1 MQDQEFKIFFQKTIK
16 NPLLWFLILPFVY
29 KLLLDV
35 FRKKIMKKKSRQ
47 FVLIEDKKV
56 EILKLNF
63 LLFVKKYSN
72 LDKKTNLHF
81 DLNSQTDK
89 LDQQY
94 VHYNSRF
101 YSLLFANPEE
111 IENSVL
117 ELQDWLKNNPIK
129 NNVAWHSY
137 NVSER
142 IVNWSIFLSRFSEYL
157 SEFDQQI
164 IAQGIY
170 KNTHFLYHNFEHHL
184 GHHNHL
190 INNAR
195 ALLFATC
202 LFKEEK
208 ASTLWQEKAMSVLN
222 SEMPFQ
228 VLDDGVHSEQSA
240 SYHLLLTRTLWEL
253 RELYTILNASFSF
266 ENELKKMV
274 QYAQYLIRKNNTIPF
289 TGHVTPDFHFKEL
302 IGLATLWIRNSK
314 IESSNYAQLFH
325 QNFVVDANLLNIFL
339 KLFPDSGIGIINND
353 EIEIHFTNDPRTSV
367 LTHGDQNP
375 LGIDVSWSNSHIIR
389 DCGLHSYNLDEN
401 RNLHES
407 WQGQSTFT
415 LNNLN
420 PIVIDWRKKQLP
432 SVHFKAIATLKK
444 IENYGFIGSHT
455 YFKKLVNPA
464 ELSRKIIVID
474 DKIEITDS
482 VKSNK
487 NNNYNA
493 VFHFGDH
500 KTKIENNAVYI
511 EDVLL
516 KNKFI
521 FTFSEDVDVEL
532 KSTIFASSYGVL
544 ENGTSLFVSS
554 KLKEKE
560 TFFIYTIDKK

>member
-1 MQDQEFKIFFQKTIK
+1 MKDQELKIFFQKTIK
-16 NPLLWFLILPFVY
+16 NPLLWFLIFPFGY

-35 FRKKIMKKKSRQ
+35 FRKKMVKKKNQ
-47 FVLIEDKKV
+47 KFVLIEVKKV

-72 LDKKTNLHF
+72 FDKKTNLHF
-81 DLNSQTDK
+81 SANSQTDK

-101 YSLLFANPEE
+101 YSLLFTNPEE
-111 IENSVL
+111 LENSVL
-117 ELQDWLKNNPIK
+117 ELQNWLKNNPIK

-157 SEFDQQI
+157 SESDQQI

-170 KNTHFLYHNFEHHL
+170 KNAHFLFHNFEHHL

-202 LFKEEK
+202 LFEEK
-208 ASTLWQEKAMSVLN
+208 TSSLWQEKAVSVLN

-253 RELYTILNASFSF
+253 KELHTILNTSFSF

-274 QYAQYLIRKNNTIPF
+274 QYAQYLIRKNNVIPF
-289 TGHVTPDFHFKEL
+289 SGHITPDIHSKEL
-302 IGLATLWIRNSK
+302 IGLGTLWIQNSK
-314 IESSNYAQLFH
+314 FESSNYAQLFIP
-325 QNFVVDANLLNIFL
+325 NYVTEALIDVNGL
-339 KLFPDSGIGIINND
+339 KLFANSGIGIINKD
-353 EIEIHFTNDPRTSV
+353 DIEIHFSNDPRTSI

-375 LGIDVSWSNSHIIR
+375 LGIDVSWSNSHVIR
-389 DCGLHSYNLDEN
+389 DCGLHSYNLDVQ
-401 RNLHES
+401 RNSLES

-432 SVHFKAIATLKK
+432 SVYFKAIATLKK

-455 YFKKLVNPA
+455 YFKRLVNPA

-482 VKSNK
+482 IKSNK
-487 NNNYNA
+487 KYNYNA
-493 VFHFGDH
+493 LFHFGNH
-500 KTKIENNAVYI
+500 QTKIENNAVYI

-521 FTFSEDVDVEL
+521 FTFQEDVVVEL
-532 KSTIFASSYGVL
+532 KSSIFASSYGVL
-544 ENGTSLFVSS
+544 EKGTSLFVSS

-560 TFFIYTIDKK
+560 SFFIYTIEKK

>member
-1 MQDQEFKIFFQKTIK
+1 MQDQELKIFFHKTIR
-16 NPLLWFLILPFVY
+16 NPLLWFLIVPFGY
-29 KLLLDV
+29 KLLFDV
-35 FRKKIMKKKSRQ
+35 FRKKMVKKKNQ
-47 FVLIEDKKV
+47 KFVLIQDVKE

-63 LLFVKKYSN
+63 LPFVKKYLN
-72 LDKKTNLHF
+72 FDKRTNSHF
-81 DLNSQTDK
+81 SLNSQTDK
-89 LDQQY
+89 LDLQY
-94 VHYNSRF
+94 LHYNSRF
-101 YSLLFANPEE
+101 YYLLFT
-111 IENSVL
+111 NSKELQFIVL
-117 ELQDWLKNNPIK
+117 ELQNWSKNNPIK
-129 NNVAWHSY
+129 NNVFWHSY

-142 IVNWSIFLSRFSEYL
+142 IVNWSVFLSRFSEYL
-157 SEFDQQI
+157 SESDQQI

-170 KNTHFLYHNFEHHL
+170 KNALFLFENFEHHL

-208 ASTLWQEKAMSVLN
+208 TSSLWQEKAMSVLN

-228 VLDDGVHSEQSA
+228 VLDDGVHSEQST

-253 RELYTILNASFSF
+253 RELYTILNTSFAY

-274 QYAQYLIRKNNTIPF
+274 QYAQYLIRKDNTIPF
-289 TGHVTPDFHFKEL
+289 TGHITPDIHFKEL
-302 IGLATLWIRNSK
+302 IGLATLWIQNSK
-314 IESSNYAQLFH
+314 IESSNYAQ
-325 QNFVVDANLLNIFL
+325 IFIPNYVTEALIDGNGL
-339 KLFPDSGIGIINND
+339 KLFPNSGIGIINKE
-353 EIEIHFTNDPRTSV
+353 EIEIHFSNDPRTSI

-401 RNLHES
+401 RNSLES

-432 SVHFKAIATLKK
+432 SVYFKAIATLKE
-444 IENYGFIGSHT
+444 IDNYGFIGSHT
-455 YFKKLVNPA
+455 YFKRLVNPA

-482 VKSNK
+482 VKSNR

-493 VFHFGDH
+493 LFHFGNH
-500 KTKIENNAVYI
+500 QTKIENNAVYI

-521 FTFSEDVDVEL
+521 FTFSEDVVVEL
-532 KSTIFASSYGVL
+532 KSTIFAFSYGVL
-544 ENGTSLFVSS
+544 EKGTSLFVSS
-554 KLKEKE
+554 KLKQKE
-560 TFFIYTIDKK
+560 SFFIYTIEKK